1 MRVEEIHSLDDPRVA
16 DYRDV
21 KDADLLEKSNLF
33 MTEGRLGVRRL
44 IADSRFRARS
54 VFVTKAALLGLSD
67 VFTELGDET
76 RIYLASQKLLGEV
89 VGYNMHRGCLA
100 AAERGAPLS
109 ADEILARISPHP
121 STADAHLRTLTR
133 GTQGRCGRAESRR
146 RAERGGPGFARA
158 GTTRPGVR
166 LLDVPTGTP
175 PGGAL
180 RKESEYPEIS
190 RQSANLNA
198 LATRR
203 GEKGGLARCAT
214 GRRLL
219 VVLEDVTNPDN
230 VGSVFRNARAFGA
243 DGVFLTPRCTD
254 PLYRKAVRVSMG
266 GTLQLPF
273 AQVESCARAFEALR
287 TAGFAVVAFTPEPA
301 AQPLEEA
308 ALHLACT
315 ERVALAF
322 GTEEAG
328 LSAAA
333 LAAADVRARIAMAPG
348 VDSLNVATASG
359 IALHRFA
366 KLAGAG

>member
-1 MRVEEIHSLDDPRVA
+1 MDQPSVSTRSARRNLDAHPELAHPARVRVEEIHSLDDPRLA
-16 DYRDV
+16 DYREV

-33 MTEGRLGVRRL
+33 MMEGRLGVRRL

-54 VFVTKAALLGLSD
+54 VFVTKAALAGLSD
-67 VFTELGDET
+67 VLAKLGDET
-76 RIYLASQKLLGEV
+76 RIYLASQELLNEV
-89 VGYNMHRGCLA
+89 VGYKMHRGCLA

-109 ADEILARISPHP
+109 AEGILAR
-121 STADAHLRTLTR
+121 
-133 GTQGRCGRAESRR
+133 CGR
-146 RAERGGPGFARA
+146 
-158 GTTRPGVR
+158 
-166 LLDVPTGTP
+166 
-175 PGGAL
+175 
-180 RKESEYPEIS
+180 
-190 RQSANLNA
+190 
-198 LATRR
+198 
-203 GEKGGLARCAT
+203 

-273 AQVESCARAFEALR
+273 ARVESCAHAFEALR
-287 TAGFAVVAFTPEPA
+287 TAGFAVVALTPEPG
-301 AQPLEEA
+301 AQPVDEVA
-308 ALHLACT
+308 QRLAGA

-322 GTEEAG
+322 GTEAEG

-333 LAAADVRARIAMAPG
+333 LAAADVQACIAMAPG

-366 KLAGAG
+366 KLEGAG

>member
-1 MRVEEIHSLDDPRVA
+1 MKCSRASGPRQPGWVGLDARPGLAHPARVRVEEIHSLDDPRVA

-33 MTEGRLGVRRL
+33 MTEGRLGVQRL

-54 VFVTKAALLGLSD
+54 VFVTRAALAGLSD
-67 VFTELGDET
+67 VLAKLGDET
-76 RIYLASQKLLGEV
+76 RIYLASQALLNEV

-100 AAERGAPLS
+100 AVERGAPLS
-109 ADEILARISPHP
+109 ADEILAR
-121 STADAHLRTLTR
+121 
-133 GTQGRCGRAESRR
+133 
-146 RAERGGPGFARA
+146 
-158 GTTRPGVR
+158 
-166 LLDVPTGTP
+166 
-175 PGGAL
+175 
-180 RKESEYPEIS
+180 
-190 RQSANLNA
+190 
-198 LATRR
+198 
-203 GEKGGLARCAT
+203 CAK

-273 AQVESCARAFEALR
+273 ARVASCASALEALR
-287 TAGFAVVAFTPEPA
+287 AAGFVVVALTPA
-301 AQPLEEA
+301 AGAERVEEVA
-308 ALHLACT
+308 RQLAGA
-315 ERVALAF
+315 ERVALAL
-322 GTEEAG
+322 GTEAEG

-333 LAAADVRARIAMAPG
+333 LAAADVRACIAMAPG
-348 VDSLNVATASG
+348 VDSINVATASG

-366 KLAGAG
+366 KLEGAG

>member
-1 MRVEEIHSLDDPRVA
+1 MEIRKGAFAALGTTEVGRNVPPLPLWMAWAEGDLDCVVELAHPARVRVEEILSLDDPRVA

-54 VFVTKAALLGLSD
+54 VFVTRAALAGLSD
-67 VFTELGDET
+67 VLAKLGDET
-76 RIYLASQKLLGEV
+76 RIYLASQALLNEV
-89 VGYNMHRGCLA
+89 VGYKMHRGCLA

-109 ADEILARISPHP
+109 ADEILAR
-121 STADAHLRTLTR
+121 
-133 GTQGRCGRAESRR
+133 
-146 RAERGGPGFARA
+146 
-158 GTTRPGVR
+158 
-166 LLDVPTGTP
+166 
-175 PGGAL
+175 
-180 RKESEYPEIS
+180 
-190 RQSANLNA
+190 
-198 LATRR
+198 
-203 GEKGGLARCAT
+203 CAA

-243 DGVFLTPRCTD
+243 DGVLLTPRCTD

-273 AQVESCARAFEALR
+273 ARVEGCAPAFEELR
-287 TAGFAVVAFTPEPA
+287 KAGFTVVALTPEPGA
-301 AQPLEEA
+301 EPLEEA
-308 ALHLACT
+308 ARRLVRV
-315 ERVALAF
+315 ERVALAL
-322 GTEEAG
+322 GTEAEG

-333 LAAADVRARIAMAPG
+333 LAAADVRACIAMAPG

-359 IALHRFA
+359 VALHRFA
-366 KLAGAG
+366 RLEGAG